1 MRVSLLTA
9 AATFAVV
16 ALPCTAQPVTGG
28 GTRAAAPV
36 RPAVRGMVQLPTGD
50 YRPLYAAAGETRV
63 HVASFAMD
71 RTLVTRSDFLSF
83 VIANAAWRRG
93 NIRPVF
99 AEASYL
105 GEWPSATSAGAPAEL
120 QRPAT
125 SVSWFAARAFCAS
138 RGKRL
143 PTVDEWE
150 YAAAASDTERDAADD
165 PLVRRALLAL
175 YSTRASAA
183 WRDVGQTRPNV
194 FGVQDLHALVWE
206 WTLDFNSVV
215 VADDSRA
222 TGSGQD
228 ARDHHLFCA
237 SSSIGATDA
246 SDYPAFSRYAVRA
259 GLTARST
266 IAGVGFRC
274 ASDRAG

>member
-1 MRVSLLTA
+1 MLS
-9 AATFAVV
+9 
-16 ALPCTAQPVTGG
+16 
-28 GTRAAAPV
+28 
-36 RPAVRGMVQLPTGD
+36 M
-50 YRPLYAAAGETRV
+50 
-63 HVASFAMD
+63 VASNPMVV
-71 RTLVTRSDFLSF
+71 L
-83 VIANAAWRRG
+83 ANPTWRRG
-93 NIRPVF
+93 DIRPVF

-105 GEWPSATSAGAPAEL
+105 ADWPSTTNAGTPTEL

-125 SVSWFAARAFCAS
+125 SVSWFAARAYCTS
-138 RGKRL
+138 QGKRL

-150 YAAAASDTERDAADD
+150 YAAAASETERDAADD

-183 WRDVGQTRPNV
+183 QRGVGHTRPNA

-237 SSSIGATDA
+237 SSAIGATDA

-274 ASDRAG
+274 ASDRPV